1 MSSFGSPPVKC
12 MKKCMHKLR
21 ERKGYR
27 HYPDC
32 RGSVLRFCS
41 QILGVYK
48 KMSGM
53 CNGIKVRLHIAK
65 HKKGVFRLAAMLTRR
80 YLYDT

>member
-32 RGSVLRFCS
+32 RGSVLRFAARFWEF
-41 QILGVYK
+41 
-48 KMSGM
+48 
-53 CNGIKVRLHIAK
+53 IKNVRYVQRN
-65 HKKGVFRLAAMLTRR
+65 KG
-80 YLYDT
+80 